1 MRKIAQRYKI
11 LCKCAS
17 AERIFLHYKPNVIN
31 NYGYLSRRPAILSA
45 LRCVARYLSCF
56 WCMKRVKLFI
66 LFFMLGFVAQAAVFT
81 PTTLPNPKTHD
92 NRNYVCNPD
101 EIVASSEVMFL
112 NRLAQ
117 QLEDSTQ
124 VELCVVAVNSIGEMD
139 AFDFCYEIFQRWGIG
154 KEGKNTGV
162 LLFIAV
168 ESRDIRIMTGG
179 GIEGIL
185 TDAVCNDIIHKTM
198 MEPLRHAN
206 YSDAMA
212 LGALRIYEICTDG
225 AAPKELRQMT
235 SVTNRYHYA
244 DESSENELFEL
255 LLAGGI
261 VLVLLVFVFVI
272 VAMPKKCP
280 KCGKRSLKKT
290 SEQIINRATTRKE
303 GLGVRT
309 YCCQHCGHQEQK
321 TYIIP
326 KEVPAVVLGGGG
338 SRGGFGGGSFGGG
351 FGGGSTFGGGAGG
364 KF

>member
-1 MRKIAQRYKI
+1 M
-11 LCKCAS
+11 
-17 AERIFLHYKPNVIN
+17 
-31 NYGYLSRRPAILSA
+31 
-45 LRCVARYLSCF
+45 SCF
-56 WCMKRVKLFI
+56 WCMKRLQLSV
-66 LFFMLGFVAQAAVFT
+66 LFFMLGFMAQATVFT
-81 PTTLPNPKTHD
+81 PTTLPNPKVQ
-92 NRNYVCNPD
+92 NQRNYVCNPD
-101 EIVASSEVMFL
+101 EIVATNEVIFL
-112 NRLAQ
+112 NRLAR

-139 AFDFCYEIFQRWGIG
+139 AFDFCYEVFQRWGIG
-154 KEGKNTGV
+154 KKGKNTGV
-162 LLFIAV
+162 LLFLAV

-179 GIEGIL
+179 GIEGVL
-185 TDAVCNDIIHKTM
+185 TDAICNEIIQKTM
-198 MEPLRHAN
+198 ISPLRNAD

-225 AAPKELRQMT
+225 AVPEELRQMT
-235 SVTNRYHYA
+235 SATNRYHYA
-244 DESSENELFEL
+244 NESEENELFEL

-280 KCGKRSLKKT
+280 KCGKRSLRKT

-309 YCCQHCGHQEQK
+309 YCCKDCGHQEQK

-326 KEVPAVVLGGGG
+326 KEVPAVIITGSG

>member
-66 LFFMLGFVAQAAVFT
+66 LFFMLGLVAQAAVFT

-326 KEVPAVVLGGGG
+326 KEVPAVVLGGG